1 MKPII
6 IILTALLCAV
16 GLHAQTEIR
25 LSQYYRAPALYNP
38 AAIGMTDNI
47 QIVAGSRM
55 QWLGVTRAPK
65 TFAGTADMP
74 LLLAGQRIGVGV
86 ELQQSTMGLYTQ
98 LNAGAQ
104 FAYKLK
110 RWGGQWSFGARVA
123 YADQGFKGSLAEIP
137 DDDDY
142 HDSNDDGIP
151 RSDVHGGAVDLGA
164 GVWYQ
169 RQNWYAG
176 VAGLHLTAPGIRM
189 KVDSDAGGTAAAGS
203 ERYFEY
209 NLPRTVY
216 FTAGGNIPIK
226 NTLLEILPS
235 VIVTSDFTFTGGQ
248 ADLRTRY
255 RKMLSVGVGY
265 RWRDAVS
272 VSVAGEFKNFFIAYN
287 YDYSTTAIARITS
300 GSHEVMAGYNL
311 KLDLSDKN
319 KHRQKSI
326 RLF

>member
-1 MKPII
+1 MKPIVYL
-6 IILTALLCAV
+6 ILSMLCALSAV
-16 GLHAQTEIR
+16 AQTEIR
-25 LSQYYRAPALYNP
+25 MSQYYRSPALYNP

-47 QIVAGSRM
+47 QIVGGSRM

-65 TFAGTADMP
+65 AFVGTADMP
-74 LLLAGQRIGVGV
+74 VKLAGQRIGVGV
-86 ELQQSTMGLYTQ
+86 ELQQSSMGLYTQ
-98 LNAGAQ
+98 LNAGVQA
-104 FAYKLK
+104 AYKLK
-110 RWGGQWSFGARVA
+110 RWGGEWGFGLRAA
-123 YADQGFKGSLAEIP
+123 YADQGFRGSLAEVP
-137 DDDDY
+137 DDNDF
-142 HDSNDDGIP
+142 HEGNDDGIP
-151 RSDVHGGAVDLGA
+151 KSDVHGGAVDLGL

-169 RQNWYAG
+169 HKNWYAG
-176 VAGLHLTAPGIRM
+176 LAGLHLTAPAIRM
-189 KVDSDAGGTAAAGS
+189 KVDGDAGGTAAAGT

-209 NLPRTVY
+209 VLPRTVY

-235 VIVTSDFTFTGGQ
+235 VIVNSDFTFTTGQ
-248 ADLRTRY
+248 ADVRARY

-311 KLDLSDKN
+311 KLNLSDKN